1 MHIRAFAIATIVFVA
16 IIRVNYAQEPAA
28 SPSPQEPANGAPVAK
43 SEPAPETDLLTRE
56 TMTGD
61 WGGTRSRWKEKG
73 IDLEF
78 KLSNFVQGIASG
90 GLSDDVEYTGKFEMT
105 WKFDLGKVA
114 RVEVLVV
121 RDQERISF

>member
-1 MHIRAFAIATIVFVA
+1 MCIRDRPVTPDPVP
-16 IIRVNYAQEPAA
+16 EPDFWT
-28 SPSPQEPANGAPVAK
+28 QG
-43 SEPAPETDLLTRE
+43 

-90 GLSDDVEYTGKFEMT
+90 GTSDDTEYTGKFEMN

-114 RVEVLVV
+114 GWKYWSSEIKTEVRFSGPLLAGVGGINPV
-121 RDQERISF
+121 NTA